1 MSHTVVVTA
10 QIRPG
15 RREALI
21 AVLAQGP
28 PFDLAAKGFT
38 RHQAFIGDH
47 ELVLV
52 FEGENAAVDVRSLAS
67 SLPITEMTR
76 LATLVASPKVLS
88 ESFEWTATAA

>member
-1 MSHTVVVTA
+1 MSHTIVVTA

-15 RREALI
+15 RRESLG
-21 AVLAQGP
+21 AVLAEGP

-52 FEGENAAVDVRSLAS
+52 FEGANAAVDVRSLAA
-67 SLPITEMTR
+67 SLPMTEMTR
-76 LATLVASPKVLS
+76 LATLVSSPTVLS
-88 ESFEWTATAA
+88 ESYEWTATAA